1 MNIARVFC
9 RRTNATPT
17 DSLAFVNEPPPLFLP
32 EVEEIHICVVFT
44 YDLPAAERLQ
54 RQWEA
59 VGVPVKIGG
68 PAFDQPSGEF
78 IPGLYVKKGI
88 TITSRGCPNHCWF
101 CRVPIR
107 EKGLRELEIKDGWN
121 IFDDNILAC
130 SEDHIRTLFAMLK
143 RQPERPCFTGGLE
156 AKLLKPWHC
165 ELLRKV
171 GTKHMYFA
179 YDTADDL
186 EPLQQAGKMLQ
197 DSGFTIASHA
207 MKCYVLIGYP
217 GDTFAKAE
225 KRLRETMAAGFM
237 PFAMLYRDTG
247 GEVAQ
252 DWQRFQ
258 REWLQPRIVGQK
270 MKEALSRKPGKGLN

>member
-1 MNIARVFC
+1 MRIARVFC

-17 DSLAFVNEPPPLFLP
+17 DSLAFINEPPPLFLQ
-32 EVEEIHICVVFT
+32 EVDEVHICVVFT
-44 YDLPAAERLQ
+44 YDLPVAERLQ

-59 VGVPVKIGG
+59 VGVPVKMGG

-78 IPGLYVKKGI
+78 IPGLYVKQGI

-121 IFDDNILAC
+121 IFDDNILSC
-130 SEDHIRTLFAMLK
+130 SEDHIRKVFAMLK

-165 ELLRKV
+165 ELLRAV

-186 EPLQQAGKMLQ
+186 DPLQQAGKMLQ

-217 GDTFAKAE
+217 GDTFRKAE
-225 KRLRETMAAGFM
+225 KRLKETMTAGFM
-237 PFAMLYRDTG
+237 PFAMLYRDDG
-247 GEVAQ
+247 GEVSPE
-252 DWQRFQ
+252 WRRFQ
-258 REWLQPRIVGQK
+258 REWLQPKIVGQK
-270 MKEALSRKPGKGLN
+270 MKEALRL

>member
-1 MNIARVFC
+1 MRIARVFC

-32 EVEEIHICVVFT
+32 EVEEIHICAVFT
-44 YDLPAAERLQ
+44 YDLPAAARLQ

-130 SEDHIRTLFAMLK
+130 SEDHIRKVFAMLK

-165 ELLRKV
+165 ELLRAV

-186 EPLQQAGKMLQ
+186 APLQQAGKMLL
-197 DSGFTIASHA
+197 DSGFTVASHA

-237 PFAMLYRDTG
+237 PFAMLYRDKG

-252 DWQRFQ
+252 AWQKFQ

-270 MKEALSRKPGKGLN
+270 MKEALMTGN